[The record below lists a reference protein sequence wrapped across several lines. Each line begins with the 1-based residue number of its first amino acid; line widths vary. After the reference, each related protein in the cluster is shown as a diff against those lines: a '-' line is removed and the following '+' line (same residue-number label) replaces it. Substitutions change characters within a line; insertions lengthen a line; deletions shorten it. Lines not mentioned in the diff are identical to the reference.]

1 MSDNRA
7 SNSGSKLD
15 WGDDDD
21 PSDPGEEV
29 PDSSGAQH
37 EPATNGPNHER
48 GKGVER
54 GQWGVPPLWKSS
66 GAQHE
71 PATNGPNHERG
82 KGVGRG
88 KQSVSRK
95 PDSGAQHEPAT
106 HGPNHGRKC
115 RFGENCIDTTCSFLH
130 PRQIDCYWSEKCTKE
145 CCPYIHPDKKPGKV
159 VLTSGK
165 DSQKGS
171 MVVRGM
177 EVGKVNGERRVAGAR
192 QSHLENRRKGI
203 ESYLVFLSNMDQT
216 SPLDFTK
223 FVHKTLVN
231 SLMKLGETD
240 SDQIIA
246 AYQRGIRFGIG
257 VDEIESDPEAQR
269 EIALTLQSALNSYRL
284 LRYSENWDRKNDFQE
299 YLLILGVINEVLSVT
314 RGK

>member
-7 SNSGSKLD
+7 SNSGSKLG
-15 WGDDDD
+15 WGDYDD

-48 GKGVER
+48 GKGV
-54 GQWGVPPLWKSS
+54 
-66 GAQHE
+66 
-71 PATNGPNHERG
+71 
-82 KGVGRG
+82 GRG
-88 KQSVSRK
+88 KRSVSRK

-106 HGPNHGRKC
+106 NVPNHERGKGVERGQWGVSRKPDSGAQHEPATNGPNHGRKC
-115 RFGENCIDTTCSFLH
+115 RFGENCRDTTCSFLH
-130 PRQIDCYWSEKCTKE
+130 PRQIDCYWSENCTKE
-145 CCPYIHPDKKPGKV
+145 RCPYIHPDKKPGKV

-177 EVGKVNGERRVAGAR
+177 EVGKVNGERRVTGAR
-192 QSHLENRRKGI
+192 KSHLENRRKGI

-216 SPLDFTK
+216 SPRDFTK

-240 SDQIIA
+240 SDPIIA

-257 VDEIESDPEAQR
+257 VDEIEYDPEAQR
-269 EIALTLQSALNSYRL
+269 EIALTLQSALTSYGL
-284 LRYSENWDRKNDFQE
+284 LRYPKNWDRENDFQE